1 MIEHVEKAQEATR
14 VAFFPSD
21 DHNEKIEQHVKVI
34 KLYSRWLL
42 GCLVAWM
49 VVATLTFWTAG
60 VWSWDLGVSLAV
72 FCVAPILALTLVLS
86 AIAHHAFRNDPL
98 ADSSSTSSDLYKLI
112 EKLIGILG
120 KSK

>member
-1 MIEHVEKAQEATR
+1 
-14 VAFFPSD
+14 
-21 DHNEKIEQHVKVI
+21 
-34 KLYSRWLL
+34 
-42 GCLVAWM
+42 M

-86 AIAHHAFRNDPL
+86 AIAQHAFRNDPL
-98 ADSSSTSSDLYKLI
+98 ADSSSPSSTPSDLYKLI